1 MNFYF
6 SFIIQLFIFFL
17 IVTSIA
23 GLFTKNQKKPPHSK
37 SGQGGDS
44 VEIYPPQNIENE
56 EVKRNAQK
64 KSEQTNRPTR
74 TQREKRERYQ
84 RYDRNKKSDSP
95 LKGVVNLSS
104 SVQKKK
110 NRTPAVTFNKSKLKE
125 AIIYKEILD
134 KPLSMRD
141 SDER

>member
-23 GLFTKNQKKPPHSK
+23 GLFTKNQKKTPHSK
-37 SGQGGDS
+37 SGQGGNS
-44 VEIYPPQNIENE
+44 VEMYPSQKVKDK

-64 KSEQTNRPTR
+64 KTQPTNRPTR
-74 TQREKRERYQ
+74 TQREKRERYE
-84 RYDRNKKSDSP
+84 RYDRNKISESP
-95 LKGVVNLSS
+95 IKGVVNLSS

-110 NRTPAVTFNKSKLKE
+110 KRTPAVTFNKSKLKE

-141 SDER
+141 SDEL